1 MKFSLAIAIAAVM
14 VFSPF
19 ASADIVTTYTYD
31 FSSGP
36 EDASPGSAS
45 NSNPYVSF
53 SGFNTIAS
61 TEAQGTTLPTN
72 SGIRNGAAWVNCEI
86 MGSTPGVIGDCY
98 QTVSLSAVNW
108 TDQISLNRLQFDL
121 GNFGL
126 SSPVTV
132 GGWLQIDVHASTDGF
147 ASQDVF
153 LGNLRITQT
162 SPFSSPSGSF
172 DESFTGEFQNVKNK
186 TIDFRFVSTSNVDD
200 NGIETR
206 LDNVQLT
213 ITGVPEPTAGI
224 LLGGVAMLGMIRR
237 RR

>member
-1 MKFSLAIAIAAVM
+1 MKIALPIAVAAVLF
-14 VFSPF
+14 VSTL

-36 EDASPGSAS
+36 EDASPGFAS
-45 NSNPYVSF
+45 NSNPYATL

-61 TEAQGTTLPTN
+61 TEDQAGTLPKN
-72 SGIRNGAAWVNCEI
+72 SGIKQEAAWVNCEI
-86 MGSTPGVIGDCY
+86 MGSTSGIVGDCY
-98 QTVSLSAVNW
+98 QEFSISAANW

-126 SSPVTV
+126 QGPVTI

-147 ASQDVF
+147 ATEDVS
-153 LGNLRITQT
+153 LGSLRITQT
-162 SPFSSPSGSF
+162 TFSSPSGSF

-186 TIDFRFVSTSNVDD
+186 TLDFRFIATSNIDD

-206 LDNVQLT
+206 LDNIQLT
-213 ITGVPEPTAGI
+213 ITSVPEPGSALLLSGVA
-224 LLGGVAMLGMIRR
+224 LLGLIRR